1 MKKLLLAFAMSIAL
15 TTMGMNAQAAEPL
28 LFGGK
33 VGFFKPSGDGNDAG
47 VNIGGLLGQKISEN
61 VYWEAELNFGISDG
75 ELGGNTNWSINSIA
89 GYGVYRGDGNVHLKA
104 KLGVVYWDD
113 DFDKNTDL
121 SAGVGLGIRAGSGL
135 IDVEYTRINAYTD
148 YITVGYI
155 FHF

>member
-1 MKKLLLAFAMSIAL
+1 MKKLLLPLAVGVAL
-15 TTMGMNAQAAEPL
+15 ATTGMHAHAAEPL

-33 VGFFKPSGDGNDAG
+33 IGFFKPSGNGNDAG
-47 VNIGGLLGQKISEN
+47 VNIGGLLGQKISDN
-61 VYWEAELNFGISDG
+61 VYWEAELNLGIKDG
-75 ELGGNTNWSINSIA
+75 EFGGNRDWSVNSVA

-113 DFDKNTDL
+113 NFDENTDL
-121 SAGVGLGIRAGSGL
+121 SAGIGLGIRAGSGL
-135 IDVEYTRINAYTD
+135 IDVEYTRINSYTD